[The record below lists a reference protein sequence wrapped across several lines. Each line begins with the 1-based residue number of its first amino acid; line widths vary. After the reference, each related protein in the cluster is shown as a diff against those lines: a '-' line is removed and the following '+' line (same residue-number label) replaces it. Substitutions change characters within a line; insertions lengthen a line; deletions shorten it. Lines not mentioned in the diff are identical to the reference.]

1 MPGERGVRFDIRIVE
16 DESGITM
23 SDSLERKLNSM
34 CNLSQGIIE
43 RTATRSWYRAMETDD
58 KPETRRALPGFR
70 NNPRLS

>member
-43 RTATRSWYRAMETDD
+43 RARTATRSWYRAMETDD
-58 KPETRRALPGFR
+58 KPETCRALVAG
-70 NNPRLS
+70 LQK